1 MNKKLRNYL
10 LILKLESV
18 LSHEENENLERDVT
32 ESEIKSAIDMAK
44 NNKSPGEDGII
55 SEFYKDI
62 WYLIKDE
69 FIGLIEEVFENNE
82 LSETQNRGIIS
93 LSLKNGEREDI
104 RNWRPITLLNTDY
117 KIISKILA
125 NRLKKVLPKI
135 IHADQKGFVPGRN
148 IQDANRLI
156 QDLIKYTDDEDL
168 EGAIIFLDQEK
179 AFDRVEWGWVDACL
193 KNLILVINSEN
204 GSAC

>member
-1 MNKKLRNYL
+1 M
-10 LILKLESV
+10 
-18 LSHEENENLERDVT
+18 
-32 ESEIKSAIDMAK
+32 
-44 NNKSPGEDGII
+44 
-55 SEFYKDI
+55 
-62 WYLIKDE
+62 
-69 FIGLIEEVFENNE
+69 
-82 LSETQNRGIIS
+82 
-93 LSLKNGEREDI
+93 
-104 RNWRPITLLNTDY
+104 WRPITLLNTDY

-193 KNLILVINSEN
+193 KKFNFGDKFRKWISMLTFHAKTSINTNGYLSKFFPISRSARQGCPISPLIYIIQAEPFACKIRANTKIKGLSLPGNLITETKINMFADDTQLFNRTEN
-204 GSAC
+204 SIKEVFE